1 MISRFGLLRPSRYVP
16 ILLAGVAVVT
26 LVPGD
31 APSGDAGAG
40 ALVATASTA
49 STEPAAP
56 VVPTIKIAEVSRK
69 PPPEPVRQSVASVPA
84 APGAEA
90 DASAAAPV
98 PDEVALLRTMRAVE
112 AVSDSPTGED
122 AGEVA
127 EKPVPEETDAEPA
140 YRVARV
146 GSSALNV
153 RAGPSS
159 SNQKLFVL
167 RPGEPVRIAELDGGW
182 ARIVRGDGDEG
193 WAFARYLNGLNGDA
207 VAAGPAESTP
217 SAAAATAAPAAAA
230 TAKPEQSPPA
240 ASGSVRYARIASDVP
255 ARAAPSPGAAQ
266 LFVLPA
272 GERVKIAEIR
282 GPWVHVITNSGVS
295 GWVRFR

>member
-1 MISRFGLLRPSRYVP
+1 MINRFGLLRPSRYVP
-16 ILLAGVAVVT
+16 VLVAGVAIVM
-26 LVPGD
+26 LVPADSPNDEGEPGAVIAAAATPVSEPPPP
-31 APSGDAGAG
+31 APA
-40 ALVATASTA
+40 
-49 STEPAAP
+49 
-56 VVPTIKIAEVSRK
+56 IKIAEVSQK
-69 PPPEPVRQSVASVPA
+69 PPPEPVRQSVAAVPE
-84 APGAEA
+84 APALPTEA
-90 DASAAAPV
+90 SDLKAPV

-112 AVSDSPTGED
+112 AESDTAPAE
-122 AGEVA
+122 EVA
-127 EKPVPEETDAEPA
+127 ESAEEPVPEEADEEPT

-159 SNQKLFVL
+159 SNRKLFVL
-167 RPGEPVRIAELDGGW
+167 RPGEPVRIAEMDGNW

-193 WAFARYLNGLNGDA
+193 WAFGRYLNGLNGDA
-207 VAAGPAESTP
+207 VAAAP
-217 SAAAATAAPAAAA
+217 APAAEAAPVEDADRAQA
-230 TAKPEQSPPA
+230 TATRQEAPPVER
-240 ASGSVRYARIASDVP
+240 GTGRYARAASDVP

-282 GPWVHVITNSGVS
+282 GPWVHVITDSGVS